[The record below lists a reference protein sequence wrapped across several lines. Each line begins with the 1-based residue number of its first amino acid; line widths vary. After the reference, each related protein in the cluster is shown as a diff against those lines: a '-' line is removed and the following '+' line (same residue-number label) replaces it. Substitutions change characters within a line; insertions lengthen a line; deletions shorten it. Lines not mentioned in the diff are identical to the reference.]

1 MADEGKF
8 QDRISTGSGKLVV
21 DDTPIINRQ
30 ALTGLTTE
38 GAFDLDKLD
47 IQMNADL
54 DLLGAAESVKPQ
66 TEDGLKIDTDLN
78 KLDEGIRR
86 IQAQQ
91 ANQKVRQLLGQ
102 AQAEME
108 RKNYKQAIKLLDQ
121 ALAIEPHSGELHFMK
136 GYAWMSMGEFE
147 KALESLYEARNYA
160 GGETLLF
167 VMVLQAICMRG
178 ITESIAKKVNE
189 LVQKGQLPE
198 ALRLVDNALMQQPR
212 NPALMYHRGGILM
225 LMERLREAEGYVS
238 NAIRMVGAQ
247 NAGMLTE
254 LLDTIHFRQHEGE
267 LEAARQA
274 LRRGAPSD
282 AVRVLER
289 FRSELEGIGKYDAVF
304 EYACERAGGK
314 GLMSVFRKR
323 GKPLTEQNRQQ
334 TLQWLLRE
342 ELGAA
347 VMLIGNNQFA
357 QARKF
362 LLQAYR
368 LDQRC
373 SLVNFL
379 AALSTLRAF
388 DAALEAKQQVDF
400 QQELQNLSDASTLAG
415 LAMSDPQM
423 RQPAFDLRKT
433 LDRYVEQMREVER
446 QASRAKQEAKPIND
460 LLNDFN
466 NTMEGIQ
473 KHGIGSQ
480 RDIDNYEKKFKSMRD
495 TAEKL
500 RRGRSA
506 DQGGELLG
514 KLIRS
519 IDDNLG
525 QLGQVRKQAGA
536 SEMLGVCYKEFNDV
550 MSYYQRKPISNYN
563 QAQEARNKINAIY
576 SKLQAVKSA
585 GLGGEAGRAVQQLE
599 EALLSVLRQ
608 LNG

>member
-1 MADEGKF
+1 MANEGKF
-8 QDRISTGSGKLVV
+8 QDRISTGDGNLVV
-21 DDTPIINRQ
+21 DDTQVINRQ
-30 ALTGLTTE
+30 ALKGLSTE

-54 DLLGAAESVKPQ
+54 DLLGAAESIRPQ

-91 ANQKVRQLLGQ
+91 TNQKVRELLRQ
-102 AQAEME
+102 AQIEME
-108 RKNYKQAIKLLDQ
+108 RKNYKQAVKLLDQ
-121 ALAIEPHSGELHFMK
+121 GLAIEPHSGELYFMK
-136 GYAWMSMGEFE
+136 GYALMDMGEFE
-147 KALESLYEARNYA
+147 KALGALEEARIYA
-160 GGETLLF
+160 VGEALIFT
-167 VMVLQAICMRG
+167 MILQAVCMRG
-178 ITESIAKKVNE
+178 ITEQIAKKVNE

-198 ALRLVDNALMQQPR
+198 ALHLVDSALLHQPR

-225 LMERLREAEGYVS
+225 LMERLREAEMYVS
-238 NAIRMVGAQ
+238 SAIPAVGAQ
-247 NAGMLTE
+247 NAGMLIE
-254 LLDTIHFRQHEGE
+254 LLDTIHFRQHEGD

-274 LRRGAPSD
+274 LRRGAASD

-289 FRSELEGIGKYDAVF
+289 FRSELDGIGKYDAVF

-362 LLQAYR
+362 LLQAYK
-368 LDQRC
+368 LDQHC

-379 AALSTLRAF
+379 VALSTLRAF
-388 DAALEAKQQVDF
+388 DAALQAKQPIDF
-400 QQELQNLSDASTLAG
+400 HQELQNLSDASTIAG
-415 LAMSDPQM
+415 LAMTDPQM

-433 LDRYVEQMREVER
+433 LDGYIKQMREVES
-446 QASRAKQEAKPIND
+446 QAARSRQEAKPIND

-466 NTMEGIQ
+466 NMMEGIQ

-495 TAEKL
+495 TAERL

-519 IDDNLG
+519 IDDNLN
-525 QLGQVRKQAGA
+525 QLGQVRKQAAA
-536 SEMLGVCYKEFNDV
+536 SELLAACYKEFNDV

-563 QAQEARNKINAIY
+563 QAQEARNKISAIY
-576 SKLQAVKSA
+576 SKLQAVKSV
-585 GLGGEAGRAVQQLE
+585 GLGGDAGQAVKQLE
-599 EALLSVLRQ
+599 EALSSVLRQ